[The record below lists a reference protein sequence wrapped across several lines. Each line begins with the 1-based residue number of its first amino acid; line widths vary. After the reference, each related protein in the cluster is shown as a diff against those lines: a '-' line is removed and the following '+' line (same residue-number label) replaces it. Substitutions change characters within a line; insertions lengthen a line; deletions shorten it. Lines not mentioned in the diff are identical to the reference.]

1 MAPSPSSVR
10 VTSSPDPGLAAPLL
24 KRLDR
29 SCDLIGET
37 AEVASFPYTLAI
49 CALRRACTSRACW
62 STCAITSRRAF
73 SAKARA
79 AASPPALISACS
91 RAARSLKMWFVDV
104 AEAGR
109 GVVGEAA
116 TEEAPPRCCCAGSSD
131 ALAGGGITVKS
142 NRRTESAMS
151 MFRGGPKQTVV
162 RRELEGK
169 PRALLISLTPRL
181 RGSAPR

>member
-1 MAPSPSSVR
+1 
-10 VTSSPDPGLAAPLL
+10 
-24 KRLDR
+24 
-29 SCDLIGET
+29 
-37 AEVASFPYTLAI
+37 
-49 CALRRACTSRACW
+49 
-62 STCAITSRRAF
+62 
-73 SAKARA
+73 
-79 AASPPALISACS
+79 
-91 RAARSLKMWFVDV
+91 MWFVDV

-151 MFRGGPKQTVV
+151 IFR
-162 RRELEGK
+162 LEANRLGFAENLK
-169 PRALLISLTPRL
+169 ANLEHFSPLTSHTPRL